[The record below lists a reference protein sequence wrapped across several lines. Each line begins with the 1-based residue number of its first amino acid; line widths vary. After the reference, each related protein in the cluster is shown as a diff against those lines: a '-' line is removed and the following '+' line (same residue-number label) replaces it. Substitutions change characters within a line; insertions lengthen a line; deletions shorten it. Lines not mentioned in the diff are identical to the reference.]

1 MAVIR
6 ISWILLTAAV
16 LAIGAVYG
24 NAAYPAL
31 LAALV
36 IAPAVMTVGNL
47 AVRNK
52 IDVNVQC
59 PVNAAKGK
67 TARVSIRIDNKSR
80 FPVFIV
86 GFNVV
91 VSNRLTGQTVKVR
104 RVTSAMAKKSG
115 AAYVDIT
122 GRFCGKLDITVSKVR
137 LYDCFWLIP
146 VRCAL
151 SAYGAVTV
159 QPQTFPMSVLLRAN
173 ISCPDESE
181 TYSQEKAGYDVTEV
195 FQLRDYRE
203 GDSIRQI
210 HWKLSTKYDRLI
222 SRDPSL
228 PITRS
233 VLLFWERRVPNISRV
248 RQDAQAEALIS
259 LCRALLAMDVQFTI
273 AWNERAGRCV
283 MQPVREL
290 DDLVAL
296 LPRLFSA
303 AAFTDGPGGAELYCG
318 TECAHAFAHVVY
330 LGETVSPALDR
341 VSPYGLTTALVC
353 GGTAEG
359 APEGI
364 AVHSFAPD
372 ACAQALTELEL

>member
-1 MAVIR
+1 MIIAAR
-6 ISWILLTAAV
+6 ICYFALCAV
-16 LAIGAVYG
+16 LAGV
-24 NAAYPAL
+24 
-31 LAALV
+31 LV
-36 IAPAVMTVGNL
+36 ISGSGVSLALRIVCVGVLPVML
-47 AVRNK
+47 AVNLYCRRHLHLR
-52 IDVNVQC
+52 VTA
-59 PVNAAKGK
+59 PVNAEKNQRFSVCVCLENDSRLPILA
-67 TARVSIRIDNKSR
+67 ASCRVRLTNQLTGAQELVTRRASAAPRGRSEMELLLTSDCCGRIRAE
-80 FPVFIV
+80 
-86 GFNVV
+86 V
-91 VSNRLTGQTVKVR
+91 VS
-104 RVTSAMAKKSG
+104 
-115 AAYVDIT
+115 
-122 GRFCGKLDITVSKVR
+122 VR

-159 QPQTFPMSVLLRAN
+159 QLTFPMSVLLRAN

-303 AAFTDGPGGAELYCG
+303 AAFTDGPDGAELYCG
-318 TECAHAFAHVVY
+318 TERAHAFAHVVY
-330 LGETVSPALDR
+330 LGETVSPVLDR

-364 AVHSFAPD
+364 AVHSFAPN